1 MKVNKYIQSLINDN
15 KLNLSVQADQW
26 KFGKNPFIISGP
38 CSVESEEMI
47 VDWSLKMKEL
57 GVDALRG
64 GAYKPCTYPITRA
77 IGNWREGL
85 REDGLKIFVNSK
97 KRKWTTYCF

>member
-47 VDWSLKMKEL
+47 
-57 GVDALRG
+57 
-64 GAYKPCTYPITRA
+64 
-77 IGNWREGL
+77 GL
-85 REDGLKIFVNSK
+85 
-97 KRKWTTYCF
+97 